1 MNKTSTGAEDFIPY
15 QGKVPT
21 ERELLSRSL
30 YFYRQISSRR
40 SLRAFSTRTFSEEV
54 IRRCIQS
61 AGCAPSGA
69 NKQPWSF
76 CVVSDPV
83 LKKKIR
89 EAAEKEEHINYHG
102 RMSEQWLADLAP
114 LGTHEKKPFL
124 EQAPYLIVVFKHIYE
139 LKDNQKAQ
147 NYYVN
152 ESIGLACGV
161 LLVAIHQ
168 AGLVALTH
176 TPSPMD
182 FLSHLLNRPR
192 NERPVLLIPV
202 GYPASDAVI
211 PNICRKPLKD
221 IAFFY

>member
-1 MNKTSTGAEDFIPY
+1 MNKTDPNIEDFIPY
-15 QGKVPT
+15 KGVEFKDS
-21 ERELLSRSL
+21 ELLAKSL
-30 YFYRQISSRR
+30 DFYRQMSSRR
-40 SLRAFSTRTFSEEV
+40 SLRAFSTRTFPEQV
-54 IRRCIQS
+54 IHRFIQS
-61 AGCAPSGA
+61 ANCAPSGA

-76 CVVSDPV
+76 CVVSKPEM
-83 LKKKIR
+83 KKKIR
-89 EAAEKEEHINYHG
+89 EAAEKEEHMNYHG
-102 RMSEQWLADLAP
+102 RMNEEWVADLAP

-124 EQAPYLIVVFKHIYE
+124 EQAPYLIVVFKQIYE
-139 LKDNQKAQ
+139 LKDKGKAQ

-152 ESIGLACGV
+152 ESVGLACGI

-182 FLSHLLNRPR
+182 FLSQLLKRPK

-202 GYPASDAVI
+202 GYPAKDAVV
-211 PNICRKPLKD
+211 PNITRKPLKD